1 MASKVFA
8 AIDVG
13 SNELSM
19 KVYEITLKKGVREI
33 DYVNSTVELGSDT
46 YNSGRIT
53 EDSIMKVC
61 EILNKFRRKMR
72 EYDVREYKAY
82 ASSAVREAE
91 NSVMVLE
98 RIKQQTGIDVSVLSN
113 S

>member
-1 MASKVFA
+1 
-8 AIDVG
+8 
-13 SNELSM
+13 
-19 KVYEITLKKGVREI
+19 
-33 DYVNSTVELGSDT
+33 
-46 YNSGRIT
+46 
-53 EDSIMKVC
+53 MKVC

-98 RIKQQTGIDVSVLSN
+98 RIKKSTQASTSQCSATRSRDS
-113 S
+113 